1 MTPSVTNTTM
11 IAHADSAIKRSM
23 ADCCDSSLSGGT
35 GTM

>member
-1 MTPSVTNTTM
+1 M
-11 IAHADSAIKRSM
+11 IALADSVIKRSM